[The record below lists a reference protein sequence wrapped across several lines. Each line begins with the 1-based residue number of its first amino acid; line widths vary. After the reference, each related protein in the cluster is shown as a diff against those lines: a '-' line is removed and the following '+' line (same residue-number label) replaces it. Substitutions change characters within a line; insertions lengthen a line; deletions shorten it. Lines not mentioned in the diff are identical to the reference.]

1 MDIYGAENPL
11 QLELENVQSVLQLT
25 KENIDALNERFS
37 KFKPPPKIYL
47 EEYQVR
53 KVRLGRKRGYL
64 TLFFNKRT

>member
-1 MDIYGAENPL
+1 MNGSFGSENPL

-47 EEYQVR
+47 EEYQVSEIYAEKKKIR
-53 KVRLGRKRGYL
+53 
-64 TLFFNKRT
+64 TLFFY